1 MNEEAKEKLN
11 DTIDLLYDKKGET
24 FGNARVMRNVFEIWA
39 QNQANRIVKLTKL
52 TQKVLKTF
60 PEDDIPEPKET
71 LKQLGFF
78 ED

>member
-1 MNEEAKEKLN
+1 
-11 DTIDLLYDKKGET
+11 
-24 FGNARVMRNVFEIWA
+24 MRNVFEICA